1 MELISKRNSMTHT
14 NEIHNYKDPIRIPNG
29 ITNIERNDTFKSSH
43 KHPKANMRCI
53 IPKGPCPR
61 INHKRKH
68 PKIILHSNIYPIN
81 EKHTLFLNTG
91 QIIEMQSAAF
101 NDVNKTALF
110 PKSSNLNRNHYSV
123 CQYTINAIMWSSGCN

>member
-1 MELISKRNSMTHT
+1 MCHLTFLISVSGVIKNKKTRGETLELISKRNSMTHT
-14 NEIHNYKDPIRIPNG
+14 NEKHNYKDPIRIPNG

-81 EKHTLFLNTG
+81 E
-91 QIIEMQSAAF
+91 
-101 NDVNKTALF
+101 
-110 PKSSNLNRNHYSV
+110 
-123 CQYTINAIMWSSGCN
+123 